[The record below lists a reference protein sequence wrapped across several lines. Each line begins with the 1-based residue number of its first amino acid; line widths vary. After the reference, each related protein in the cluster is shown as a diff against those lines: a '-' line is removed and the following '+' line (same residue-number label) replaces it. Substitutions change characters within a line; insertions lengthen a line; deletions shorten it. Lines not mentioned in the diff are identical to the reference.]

1 MEEKYD
7 KINTTDRK
15 IIEFDKQKDGEIYD
29 PITVCDVKAE
39 SAIFEIVKVKEYS
52 EIIKSILTS
61 IDNYN
66 QDIDTIDDYPYFR
79 GYIYLYLVQNMCKF
93 IPKLNVVS
101 EIFSERQLREVN
113 FIVTPVTFQFAILS
127 SV

>member
-1 MEEKYD
+1 MLGI
-7 KINTTDRK
+7 KIFTK
-15 IIEFDKQKDGEIYD
+15 IILYDLKDAEHWKRNDK
-29 PITVCDVKAE
+29 
-39 SAIFEIVKVKEYS
+39 
-52 EIIKSILTS
+52 IIKSILTS

-79 GYIYLYLVQNMCKF
+79 GYIYLNLVQNMCKF

-113 FIVTPVTFQFAILS
+113 FIVTPVTCQFAILS